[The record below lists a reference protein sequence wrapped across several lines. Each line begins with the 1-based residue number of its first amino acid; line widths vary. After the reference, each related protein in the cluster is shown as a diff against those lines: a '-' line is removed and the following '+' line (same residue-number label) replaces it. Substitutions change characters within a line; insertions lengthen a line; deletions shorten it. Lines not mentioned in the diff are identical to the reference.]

1 MSELTLNG
9 GTAILRAHF
18 FLPLAGAWSCDLDVD
33 TDTEVTGAVTLEVD
47 GVETFR
53 GTVITGAVTH
63 GLWRGRIVGGA
74 AGLRSTVPALAYLQA
89 TRADVVRDA
98 LAESGES
105 ISAASGDLSAAFARF
120 HRAEGAAARA
130 IDATATALGY
140 GWRVL
145 DDGTVWIGPET
156 WPASPEAD
164 VTLLEHDPRE
174 RRYVLGGDVLA
185 IRPGQLLQV
194 RDEAADV
201 FVRCGPVRLIVEP
214 DAFTATVWTAP

>member
-9 GTAILRAHF
+9 GAAILRAHF
-18 FLPLAGAWSCDLDVD
+18 TLPLAGVWSCDLDVD
-33 TDTEVTGAVTLEVD
+33 TDSEITGAVTLEVD
-47 GVETFR
+47 GVETWR
-53 GTVITGAVTH
+53 GTVVDGAVTH

-74 AGLRSTVPALAYLQA
+74 AGLRSTLPATAYRDA

-98 LAESGES
+98 LAEAGES
-105 ISAASGDLSAAFARF
+105 ISAASGDLSAAIARF

-145 DDGTVWIGPET
+145 DDGTVWLGAET
-156 WPASPEAD
+156 WPAAPEAD
-164 VTLLEHDPRE
+164 VTLLDSDPRE
-174 RRYVLGGDVLA
+174 RHYTLGGDVLG

-201 FVRCGPVRLIVEP
+201 FVRCGAVRLVVEP